1 MQITEVRVSLRQASN
16 DKLLAFANV
25 TFDNAFAVRGIKI
38 IQGNNGPFI
47 AMPSRKMADGTFK
60 DVAHP
65 INVETRQMLEKAIL
79 AEYDKVL
86 KSGGSAASHE
96 GEVPSE
102 EH

>member
-1 MQITEVRVSLRQASN
+1 MQITEIRVSLRQGGN

-47 AMPSRKMADGTFK
+47 AMPSRKMADGTYK

-65 INVETRQMLEKAIL
+65 INAETRQMLEKAIL
-79 AEYDKVL
+79 DEYHKTL
-86 KSGGSAASHE
+86 KEGGATA
-96 GEVPSE
+96 PARE
-102 EH
+102 EPPVD

>member
-1 MQITEVRVSLRQASN
+1 MQITEVRVSLRQAGS

-65 INVETRQMLEKAIL
+65 INSETRQMLEKAIL
-79 AEYDKVL
+79 AEYEKAL
-86 KSGGSAASHE
+86 KTGGGAGHA
-96 GEVPSE
+96 GEVPAD

>member
-1 MQITEVRVSLRQASN
+1 MQITEVRVSLRQAGS

-38 IQGNNGPFI
+38 IQGTNGPFI

-65 INVETRQMLEKAIL
+65 INSETRQMLEKAVL
-79 AEYDKVL
+79 SEFDKAL
-86 KSGGSAASHE
+86 KTGGASSHE
-96 GEVPSE
+96 GEVPAD

>member
-1 MQITEVRVSLRQASN
+1 MQITEVRVSLRQAGN

-38 IQGNNGPFI
+38 IQGTNGPFI

-65 INVETRQMLEKAIL
+65 INSETRQMLEKTIL
-79 AEYDKVL
+79 AEYEKAVH
-86 KSGGSAASHE
+86 SGGAAPRS
-96 GEVPSE
+96 GEIPAD
-102 EH
+102 

>member
-1 MQITEVRVSLRQASN
+1 MQITEVRVSLRQAGN

-38 IQGNNGPFI
+38 IQGTNGPFI

-65 INVETRQMLEKAIL
+65 INSETRQMLEKAIL
-79 AEYDKVL
+79 SEYEKAV
-86 KSGGSAASHE
+86 KSGGAPTRE
-96 GEVPSE
+96 GETPAE
-102 EH
+102 

>member
-1 MQITEVRVSLRQASN
+1 MQITEVRVSLRQAGN

-38 IQGNNGPFI
+38 IQGTNGPFI

-65 INVETRQMLEKAIL
+65 INSEARQMLEKAIL
-79 AEYDKVL
+79 AEYDKAV
-86 KSGGSAASHE
+86 KSGGAAAHQ
-96 GEVPSE
+96 GEIPTD
-102 EH
+102 

>member
-1 MQITEVRVSLRQASN
+1 MQITEVRVSLRQAGN

-38 IQGNNGPFI
+38 IQGTNGPFI

-65 INVETRQMLEKAIL
+65 INTETRQMLEKAIL
-79 AEYDKVL
+79 AEYDRAV
-86 KSGGSAASHE
+86 KSGGATAPK
-96 GEVPSE
+96 GEIPAD
-102 EH
+102 

>member
-1 MQITEVRVSLRQASN
+1 MQITEVRVSLRQAGN

-38 IQGNNGPFI
+38 IQGTNGPFI

-65 INVETRQMLEKAIL
+65 INSETRQMLEKAIL
-79 AEYDKVL
+79 AEYEKAA
-86 KSGGSAASHE
+86 KSGGSATRE
-96 GEVPSE
+96 GEIPAE
-102 EH
+102 

>member
-1 MQITEVRVSLRQASN
+1 MQITEVRVSLRQAGS

-38 IQGNNGPFI
+38 IQGTNGPFI

-65 INVETRQMLEKAIL
+65 INSETRQMLEKAVL
-79 AEYDKVL
+79 DEYHKAAS
-86 KSGGSAASHE
+86 SGGSVAPEAD
-96 GEVPSE
+96 VPGD

>member
-1 MQITEVRVSLRQASN
+1 MQITEVRVSLRQAGN

-47 AMPSRKMADGTFK
+47 AMPSRKMADGSFK

-65 INVETRQMLEKAIL
+65 INAETRQMLEKAIL
-79 AEYDKVL
+79 AEYEKVL
-86 KSGGSAASHE
+86 KSGAASGSKDE
-96 GEVPSE
+96 IPAD
-102 EH
+102 

>member
-1 MQITEVRVSLRQASN
+1 MQITEVRVSLRQAGS

-38 IQGNNGPFI
+38 IQGTNGPFI

-65 INVETRQMLEKAIL
+65 INSETRQMLEKAVL
-79 AEYDKVL
+79 AEFDKAL
-86 KSGGSAASHE
+86 HSGGSPAKESDIP
-96 GEVPSE
+96 VE

>member
-1 MQITEVRVSLRQASN
+1 MQITEIRVSLRQGGN

-47 AMPSRKMADGTFK
+47 AMPSRKMADGTYK

-65 INVETRQMLEKAIL
+65 INAETRQMLEKAIL
-79 AEYDKVL
+79 DEYHKTL
-86 KSGGSAASHE
+86 KEAPAAAR
-96 GEVPSE
+96 E
-102 EH
+102 EAPVD